1 MRVIFSAKAGQ
12 DLADLFGY
20 INDRLHN
27 SIAAHTIVEKIL
39 RLSQKLTAFPEMGS
53 SLKTVDTKLEKYRYL
68 IADNYL
74 LIYKV
79 VDEEVVVVR
88 ILYAKSSYVR
98 LLQG

>member
-1 MRVIFSAKAGQ
+1 MKVICSAKAEQ
-12 DLADLFGY
+12 DVDCLFEY
-20 INDRLHN
+20 IDNNLHN
-27 SIAAHTIVEKIL
+27 SIAAHIIVEKIL
-39 RLSQKLTAFPEMGS
+39 RLSQKLSTFPEMGT
-53 SLKTVDTKLEKYRYL
+53 SLKTVDSRLEAYRYL

-88 ILYAKSSYVR
+88 ILYAKSNYVQ